1 MNNTNKKP
9 IPLRLLN
16 ADKAKFNLLLSISM
30 GAVAEIAPPYRAR
43 HGVL

>member
-1 MNNTNKKP
+1 MNNTNKNL

-16 ADKAKFNLLLSISM
+16 AGEAEFNLLLM
-30 GAVAEIAPPYRAR
+30 GAVAEIAPPHRAR